1 VAIGLAGSLLGWL
14 LGFGLV
20 YALASVHFELNTGA
34 RELTRLPIAWDPLH
48 YAIAAG
54 FALASAAV
62 AGYLP
67 ARKAARQPP
76 VDIIRGA
83 T

>member
-1 VAIGLAGSLLGWL
+1 MR
-14 LGFGLV
+14 
-20 YALASVHFELNTGA
+20 FELAATGQ
-34 RELTRLPIAWDPLH
+34 EITRLPIAWSFLH
-48 YAIAAG
+48 YLIAAG
-54 FALASAAV
+54 FALGSAAV

-67 ARKAARQPP
+67 ARRAARLNP